1 MNAKCEK
8 MPPFSS
14 ATFLIRLVPPPP
26 RLGFVARQ
34 NDQWAFPQ
42 IPNICNGEMTG
53 AIRGS

>member
-1 MNAKCEK
+1 MNAKYEK